1 MVNPFQPGDQV
12 SFTTT
17 VTEDKLARFPEA
29 TDHYAGGLIHP
40 VYSTFALA
48 RDAEWCGHLFIL
60 QMREP
65 HEQGVGSALT
75 VEHLAPALPGS
86 EVVHTTTLVSVEGR
100 RVRSTFEV
108 HCGAR
113 LIARGTQ
120 EQVIVDRAE
129 LARRLQLLATD

>member
-1 MVNPFQPGDQV
+1 MVNPFQPGDQLR
-12 SFTTT
+12 FTTT

-29 TDHYAGGLIHP
+29 TDLYEGGLVHA

-65 HEQGVGSALT
+65 HEQGVGSAIT
-75 VEHLAPALPGS
+75 VDHLAPALPGS
-86 EVVHTTTLVSVEGR
+86 EVVHTTTLVSVDGR
-100 RVRSTFEV
+100 RVRSTFQV
-108 HCGAR
+108 HCGER

-120 EQVIVDRAE
+120 EQMIVDRTE
-129 LARRLQLLATD
+129 LARRLDALR

>member
-1 MVNPFQPGDQV
+1 MVNPFQPGHQLR
-12 SFTTT
+12 F
-17 VTEDKLARFPEA
+17 VTSVTDDKLASFPEA
-29 TDHYAGGLIHP
+29 ADLYPGGLVHA

-65 HEQGVGSALT
+65 HEQGVGSAIT
-75 VEHLAPALPGS
+75 VEHLAPALLGS

-100 RVRSTFEV
+100 RVRSSFEV
-108 HCGAR
+108 HCGER
-113 LIARGTQ
+113 IIARGTQ

-129 LARRLQLLATD
+129 LARRLDALR